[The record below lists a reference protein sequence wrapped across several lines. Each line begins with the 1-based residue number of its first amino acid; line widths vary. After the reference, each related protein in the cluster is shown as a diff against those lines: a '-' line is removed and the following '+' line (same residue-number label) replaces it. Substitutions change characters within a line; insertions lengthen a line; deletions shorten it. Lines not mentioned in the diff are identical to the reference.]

1 MAQTPVAIALD
12 LGSTRFKLG
21 VLDSSG
27 NLELA
32 LDAPAPRLRGADLI
46 REGDPD
52 VFLQT
57 ATRLIDQAAERW
69 PGASLG
75 LVSQRSTFTVWRPE
89 TGETLTPMISWQD
102 RRAADWCAGHQG
114 LADTIVRRS
123 GLLLSPHYVGPKLG
137 EVQGAH
143 PEVARALKDEGAR
156 VGTLD
161 AWLMWNWSR
170 SGRHQTDLT
179 MAARTALADIQLGN
193 WSAELCDLFG
203 VPLAALPEIRPTDQ
217 QALPL
222 RNGLALTASIAD
234 QASGA
239 IAVLDPGEEVA
250 LVNFGTGAFVL
261 YPKADALTRKSG
273 YLTGPVLGG
282 QGPSGRF
289 VLEGTINGAGPA
301 LDHFHE
307 GPSELPVA
315 DDYPE
320 GFAIPDLAGIGSP
333 HWREDIG
340 LTLSAPVEDA
350 PLSVKRR
357 IVLEGLLF
365 RVLEILTDLSDGELP
380 EKILIS
386 GGAVRDP
393 AIGLGLAALLRKPVA
408 QLNEPEAT
416 LLGVARLAAGRS
428 AFSAPSTHEIY
439 PSSAGAYLLEK
450 YARWREWSSA
460 LLAG

>member
-1 MAQTPVAIALD
+1 MAQAPAAIALD

-21 VLDSSG
+21 VLDDGG

-32 LDAPAPRLRGADLI
+32 LDAPAPPLRGDDLI
-46 REGDPD
+46 REGDPEA
-52 VFLQT
+52 FLQT
-57 ATRLIDQAAERW
+57 ATRLIDFAAERW
-69 PGASLG
+69 RGASLG

-102 RRAADWCAGHQG
+102 RRAAGWCAAHPDV
-114 LADTIVRRS
+114 ADSIIRHS

-137 EVQGAH
+137 EVQETH
-143 PEVARALKDEGAR
+143 PEVARALADEGAR
-156 VGTLD
+156 IGTLD
-161 AWLMWNWSR
+161 AWLMWNWSLSR
-170 SGRHQTDLT
+170 RHQTDLT
-179 MAARTALADIQLGN
+179 MAARTALADIELGG
-193 WSAELCDLFG
+193 WSSELCGLFG

-217 QALPL
+217 QSLPL
-222 RNGLALTASIAD
+222 RNGLQLKASIAD

-239 IAVLDPGEEVA
+239 IAVLNPAEDVA

-261 YPKADALTRKSG
+261 YPKANALTRKSG
-273 YLTGPVLGG
+273 YLTGPVLGAH
-282 QGPSGRF
+282 GPAGRY

-301 LDHFHE
+301 LDHFHA
-307 GPSELPVA
+307 GPGELPVV
-315 DDYPE
+315 DDYPD
-320 GFAIPDLAGIGSP
+320 GFAIPDLAGVGSP

-340 LTLSAPVEDA
+340 LTLSTAVEDA
-350 PLSVKRR
+350 PLAVKRR

-365 RVLEILTDLSDGELP
+365 RVLEILIDLSDGNLP
-380 EKILIS
+380 ERILIS

-393 AIGLGLAALLRKPVA
+393 AIALGLAALVQKPVA

-416 LLGVARLAAGRS
+416 LLGVARLAAGTE
-428 AFSAPSTHEIY
+428 AFSEPAVHQIY

-450 YARWREWSSA
+450 YSRWRDWSSA